1 MRKINQ
7 KNLQQEKEKKMRD
20 QVPKTGKKTTKKK
33 EDRRIVLEQCWGS
46 EK

>member
-7 KNLQQEKEKKMRD
+7 KNLQQENEKKMRD

-33 EDRRIVLEQCWGS
+33 RR
-46 EK
+46 